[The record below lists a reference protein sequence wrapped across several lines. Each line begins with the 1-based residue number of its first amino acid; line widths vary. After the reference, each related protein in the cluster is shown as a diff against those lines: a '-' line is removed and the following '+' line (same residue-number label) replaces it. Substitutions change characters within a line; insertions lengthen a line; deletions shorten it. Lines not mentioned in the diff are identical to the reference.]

1 MRGLDLRK
9 FSKMVMI
16 FLIGLITMRSAS
28 FENMREAPVRTKH
41 VKIVVANY
49 RMASDWVSG
58 CLLKRA

>member
-1 MRGLDLRK
+1 MI
-9 FSKMVMI
+9 VII
-16 FLIGLITMRSAS
+16 FLMGFMTMRSAS
-28 FENMREAPVRTKH
+28 FENMREAPVRTKQ